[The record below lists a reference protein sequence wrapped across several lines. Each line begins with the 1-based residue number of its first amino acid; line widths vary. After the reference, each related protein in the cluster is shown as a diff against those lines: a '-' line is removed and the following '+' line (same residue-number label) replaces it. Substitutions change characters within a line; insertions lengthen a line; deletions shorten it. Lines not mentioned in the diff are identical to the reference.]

1 MNFTNNICYDSR
13 KVKRGDIFFDFISN
27 SKKDNPFIKEVVKKK
42 PSLII
47 SKKNLKYL
55 KINTLKTDPKKF
67 YLKLIKTKF
76 KNIPKNLVGV
86 TGTNGKTS
94 IANFFYQI
102 NKLCGIK
109 SVSVGT
115 LGYIFN
121 DKLKKTNLTT
131 PDNLSIYKFLQT
143 SKKLGVNNAILEASS
158 HGLIQERL
166 LGLNFNTAIFT
177 NFTQDHL
184 DYHKTMKSY
193 LNAKLIL
200 FKKYLKKRGN
210 IICND
215 KVYKILKKN
224 NISNKKFKFV
234 VQSKLLPFKIVNF
247 KPYEDKTVLKI
258 NYKNKIFTKLVNLVG
273 DIQIENLFQTISV
286 CLISGIN
293 FNKIIDILDKIH
305 PAEGR
310 LNIFNRNKK
319 IVCLDYA
326 HTPDGLAKTIL
337 TLKKHFN
344 RPLNLVFGCGG
355 NRDKGKR
362 PIMGKIANKYCK
374 KVFIT
379 DDNPRF
385 ENPKKI
391 RNEIFKSV
399 PKAKKIAKRS
409 LAIKRAIQKTS
420 NKEILLI
427 AGKGHEKYQ
436 VIKDKLIPFSDAKY
450 IRKYL

>member
-1 MNFTNNICYDSR
+1 MNFKNNICYDSR

-102 NKLCGIK
+102 NKLCGTK

-143 SKKLGVNNAILEASS
+143 SKKSGVNNAILEASS

-224 NISNKKFKFV
+224 NIS
-234 VQSKLLPFKIVNF
+234 
-247 KPYEDKTVLKI
+247 D
-258 NYKNKIFTKLVNLVG
+258 
-273 DIQIENLFQTISV
+273 
-286 CLISGIN
+286 
-293 FNKIIDILDKIH
+293 
-305 PAEGR
+305 R
-310 LNIFNRNKK
+310 
-319 IVCLDYA
+319 
-326 HTPDGLAKTIL
+326 
-337 TLKKHFN
+337 
-344 RPLNLVFGCGG
+344 
-355 NRDKGKR
+355 
-362 PIMGKIANKYCK
+362 
-374 KVFIT
+374 
-379 DDNPRF
+379 
-385 ENPKKI
+385 
-391 RNEIFKSV
+391 KSV
-399 PKAKKIAKRS
+399 
-409 LAIKRAIQKTS
+409 
-420 NKEILLI
+420 
-427 AGKGHEKYQ
+427 
-436 VIKDKLIPFSDAKY
+436 V
-450 IRKYL
+450 

>member
-1 MNFTNNICYDSR
+1 
-13 KVKRGDIFFDFISN
+13 
-27 SKKDNPFIKEVVKKK
+27 
-42 PSLII
+42 
-47 SKKNLKYL
+47 
-55 KINTLKTDPKKF
+55 
-67 YLKLIKTKF
+67 
-76 KNIPKNLVGV
+76 
-86 TGTNGKTS
+86 
-94 IANFFYQI
+94 
-102 NKLCGIK
+102 
-109 SVSVGT
+109 
-115 LGYIFN
+115 
-121 DKLKKTNLTT
+121 
-131 PDNLSIYKFLQT
+131 
-143 SKKLGVNNAILEASS
+143 
-158 HGLIQERL
+158 
-166 LGLNFNTAIFT
+166 
-177 NFTQDHL
+177 
-184 DYHKTMKSY
+184 
-193 LNAKLIL
+193 
-200 FKKYLKKRGN
+200 
-210 IICND
+210 
-215 KVYKILKKN
+215 
-224 NISNKKFKFV
+224 
-234 VQSKLLPFKIVNF
+234 
-247 KPYEDKTVLKI
+247 
-258 NYKNKIFTKLVNLVG
+258 
-273 DIQIENLFQTISV
+273 V

-355 NRDKGKR
+355 NRDKKKR
-362 PIMGKIANKYCK
+362 SIMGKIANKYCK

-409 LAIKRAIQKTS
+409 LAIKTAIQITS

>member
-1 MNFTNNICYDSR
+1 MNFINNICYDSR

-27 SKKDNPFIKEVVKKK
+27 SKRNNPFIKEIVKKK

-109 SVSVGT
+109 SASVGT
-115 LGYIFN
+115 LGYISDN
-121 DKLKKTNLTT
+121 KLKKTNLTT

-184 DYHKTMKSY
+184 DYHKTMKCY
-193 LNAKLIL
+193 LDAKLIL
-200 FKKYLKKRGN
+200 FKKNLKKKGN

-215 KVYKILKKN
+215 KIYKILKKN

-234 VQSKLLPFKIVNF
+234 VQSKLLPFKIVNY
-247 KPYEDKTVLKI
+247 KSYDDKTVLKI
-258 NYKNKIFTKLVNLVG
+258 NYNNKIFLKSVNLVG
-273 DIQIENLFQTISV
+273 DIQIENLFQTIAA
-286 CLISGIN
+286 CLISKIN
-293 FNKIIDILDKIH
+293 FNKIINILDKIK

-310 LNIFNRNKK
+310 LNIFNKDKK

-337 TLKKHFN
+337 TLKKHFD

-355 NRDKGKR
+355 NRDKKKR
-362 PIMGKIANKYCK
+362 PIMGKIAHKYCK

-399 PKAKKIAKRS
+399 PKAKKIPERS
-409 LAIKRAIQKTS
+409 LAIKIAIQKTS

-436 VIKDKLIPFSDAKY
+436 IVKDKLIPFSDAKY

>member
-1 MNFTNNICYDSR
+1 
-13 KVKRGDIFFDFISN
+13 
-27 SKKDNPFIKEVVKKK
+27 
-42 PSLII
+42 
-47 SKKNLKYL
+47 
-55 KINTLKTDPKKF
+55 
-67 YLKLIKTKF
+67 
-76 KNIPKNLVGV
+76 
-86 TGTNGKTS
+86 
-94 IANFFYQI
+94 
-102 NKLCGIK
+102 
-109 SVSVGT
+109 VGT

-131 PDNLSIYKFLQT
+131 PDNLSIYKFLQN

-200 FKKYLKKRGN
+200 FKKYLKKKGN

-215 KVYKILKKN
+215 KVYKIFKKN

-234 VQSKLLPFKIVNF
+234 LQSKLLPFKIVNF
-247 KPYEDKTVLKI
+247 KSYKDKTVLKI

-355 NRDKGKR
+355 NRDKKKR
-362 PIMGKIANKYCK
+362 SIMGKIANKYCK

-409 LAIKRAIQKTS
+409 LVIKRAIQKTS

-436 VIKDKLIPFSDAKY
+436 IIKDKFIPFSDSKY